1 MCLYDINKTDS
12 IIKYKI
18 NKKKKKKKNVF
29 LYYIQAIIKNN

>member
-18 NKKKKKKKNVF
+18 NKKKKKKMF
-29 LYYIQAIIKNN
+29 FYITSKQ